1 MATSIN
7 VRLSDELE
15 NKLKNTVEEI
25 KNTTPRGAEVNNSTV
40 VRGALEEFM
49 EKAEEEK
56 KGIYKFPIPL
66 NLEKEEGEKLQ
77 KKLKEIILSLSNSKE
92 EDILSTH
99 LEMIY
104 QKLSFK
110 LLEK

>member
-15 NKLKNTVEEI
+15 ENLKKTVEEI
-25 KNTTPRGAEVNNSTV
+25 KNATPRGAEVNNSTI
-40 VRGALEEFM
+40 VRGALEEFI
-49 EKAEEEK
+49 ENVEEEK
-56 KGIYKFPIPL
+56 RGIYKFPIYL

-77 KKLKEIILSLSNSKE
+77 KKLQEIILSLDNSKE
-92 EDILSTH
+92 ENILSAH
-99 LEMIY
+99 LEVIY
-104 QKLSFK
+104 QKLSLR

>member
-15 NKLKNTVEEI
+15 QKLKKSVEEI
-25 KNTTPRGAEVNNSTV
+25 KNNTPRGAEVNNSTV

-49 EKAEEEK
+49 EKTEEEK
-56 KGIYKFPIPL
+56 KGIYKFPILL
-66 NLEKEEGEKLQ
+66 NVNNFDGEKLQ
-77 KKLKEIILSLSNSKE
+77 KKLKEIILSLDNTKE
-92 EDILSTH
+92 EEILSAH

-104 QKLSFK
+104 QKLSIELINK
-110 LLEK
+110 